1 MSDMEIKDSKPEAE
15 DHQIEASTETE
26 VELSEAEAVTDE
38 SEDTAKETDEDE
50 TIESEAEE
58 LEAVSESEESDE
70 VEEESEAEVDYLAPS
85 LLDDITTVTP
95 EILEA
100 MEKSEEVEKDTS
112 YEEIIRSSVSDIR
125 EDEVLRGRVIGTN
138 EREVLVDIGF
148 KSEGIVPKEE
158 FFSENLPQIG
168 DEISVYLVKV
178 EDASGQTILSK
189 EKADFM
195 ERWAEVRDKTESGE
209 NITGRVT
216 RRIKGGMVVDLG
228 GVPAFLPGSQI
239 DIRPVQ
245 NFDDYVGQEFEFR
258 IVKLN
263 EARKNIVL
271 SRKELLEADLQER
284 KNSLIADLH
293 IGQVLEGRVKNIT
306 DFGVFVDLG
315 GLDGLLHITDLSWG
329 RVSHPSEVVEMDEVI
344 TVKVIDFDPEKQRV
358 SLGLKQLQPHPWD
371 SVELKYPVGTVV
383 EGKVVSMTN
392 YGAFVEI
399 EPGVEGLIHVSEMSW
414 TKHIRHPSEMFTLGQ
429 AVEAKILSVDIEE
442 RKISLGVK
450 QLQPDPWDQIEE
462 KYKVGAIQ
470 EGRVRNLTQF
480 GAFVEL
486 EEGIDG
492 LIHITDLSWTK
503 NVRHPK
509 EVLNKGDE
517 VKVRVLD
524 VSRENRRIALG
535 LKQVEEDPW
544 DKIEAH
550 FTSGKQV
557 KGEII
562 RLLDKGVI
570 LQMEMDIEG
579 IIPLRDIPK
588 RDRKRATEHLAP
600 GQVLDVTVQ
609 EISTDDKKVVLMS
622 DVLALDTSEEAK
634 AEEKV
639 EAESQV
645 EKKASKPKSTKTAQD
660 EAVADLEES
669 AGEEKETLEITGE
682 AAQEM
687 KDSKSPDEKEVSEV
701 GKSPAAKEKKTE
713 ELQEIEDSE
722 QEAATAEVDQS
733 AGSSDEEKPKSEVKK
748 KTAKAKKSTEESDTS
763 AAEVKEEA
771 KTKKKSTATSRKTTS
786 KKASKAIDEK
796 GSESE
801 VELTDAADK
810 KDAKSQSD
818 EDSVKSESKKK
829 EKKGDSTKGKK
840 KTATKKSS

>member
-1 MSDMEIKDSKPEAE
+1 MSDKEIKDSNPETEEQQMEESSVAEPEAE
-15 DHQIEASTETE
+15 
-26 VELSEAEAVTDE
+26 VEPNEAEQVADE
-38 SEDTAKETDEDE
+38 PTAITAEPEEDE
-50 TIESEAEE
+50 TTDSPSES
-58 LEAVSESEESDE
+58 VSE
-70 VEEESEAEVDYLAPS
+70 VEVDYLAPS

-100 MEKSEEVEKDTS
+100 MEKSEVTEKDTS
-112 YEEIIRSSVSDIR
+112 FEEIMDSSVSDIR

-158 FFSENLPQIG
+158 FLSDNLPQIG

-195 ERWAEVRDKTESGE
+195 ERWAEVRHKTESGE
-209 NITGRVT
+209 NITGRIT

-245 NFDDYVGQEFEFR
+245 NFDDFVGQEFEFK

-293 IGQVLEGRVKNIT
+293 TGQVLEGRVKNIT

-329 RVSHPSEVVEMDEVI
+329 RVSHPSEIVTMDEAI

-371 SVELKYPVGTVV
+371 SVELKYPVGTVI

-392 YGAFVEI
+392 YGAFIEI

-414 TKHIRHPSEMFTLGQ
+414 TKHVRHPSEMFSLGQ
-429 AVEAKILSVDIEE
+429 GVEAKILSVDIEE

-462 KYKVGAIQ
+462 KYKAGTIQ
-470 EGRVRNLTQF
+470 EGKVRNLTQF

-509 EVLNKGDE
+509 EILNKGDE

-535 LKQVEEDPW
+535 LKQVEDDPW
-544 DKIEAH
+544 EKIEAH

-562 RLLDKGVI
+562 RILDKGVI

-588 RDRKRATEHLAP
+588 RDRKRVTEHLVP
-600 GQVLDVTVQ
+600 GEVLEATVQ

-622 DVLALDTSEEAK
+622 DVLSLEMPVKAKADEEEAPE
-634 AEEKV
+634 AEE
-639 EAESQV
+639 
-645 EKKASKPKSTKTAQD
+645 EKKAREPKSAKVPEDETPAELEDADKPASEIPADAEAKKEETADESLADEKGLAEEGESPTPEKDADLKTKEVEGTEATEVEPATEEDGEDKPKVKA
-660 EAVADLEES
+660 
-669 AGEEKETLEITGE
+669 
-682 AAQEM
+682 
-687 KDSKSPDEKEVSEV
+687 
-701 GKSPAAKEKKTE
+701 KKTTKAKKAAE
-713 ELQEIEDSE
+713 EPEPTVAETEDE
-722 QEAATAEVDQS
+722 PAT
-733 AGSSDEEKPKSEVKK
+733 KK
-748 KTAKAKKSTEESDTS
+748 KTKS
-763 AAEVKEEA
+763 
-771 KTKKKSTATSRKTTS
+771 
-786 KKASKAIDEK
+786 AS
-796 GSESE
+796 
-801 VELTDAADK
+801 
-810 KDAKSQSD
+810 
-818 EDSVKSESKKK
+818 
-829 EKKGDSTKGKK
+829 K
-840 KTATKKSS
+840 KTATKKAAKSADKEDTKAEAAAEEEPASEDAEVKEDKESSKPAAKKKTKKEASGKSKKK

>member
-1 MSDMEIKDSKPEAE
+1 MSDMETKDSNTETEEHQREAT
-15 DHQIEASTETE
+15 TETE
-26 VELSEAEAVTDE
+26 VESSETEPV
-38 SEDTAKETDEDE
+38 
-50 TIESEAEE
+50 AEE
-58 LEAVSESEESDE
+58 SVPTITESEENETTDSSSDE
-70 VEEESEAEVDYLAPS
+70 VRSVEVDYLAPS

-100 MEKSEEVEKDTS
+100 MEKSEEVEKDTTF
-112 YEEIIRSSVSDIR
+112 EQIIRSSVSDIR

-158 FFSENLPQIG
+158 FLTENLPQIG

-178 EDASGQTILSK
+178 EDSSGQTILSK

-195 ERWAEVRDKTESGE
+195 ERWTEVRHKTESGE

-245 NFDDYVGQEFEFR
+245 NFDDYIGQQFEFK

-284 KNSLIADLH
+284 KSSLIADLY

-329 RVSHPSEVVEMDEVI
+329 RVSHPSEVVEMDGVI

-371 SVELKYPVGTVV
+371 SVELKYPVGTMV

-414 TKHIRHPSEMFTLGQ
+414 TKHIRHPSEMFTLGEV
-429 AVEAKILSVDIEE
+429 VEAKILSVDIEE

-462 KYKVGAIQ
+462 KYKVGTIQ

-509 EVLNKGDE
+509 EILNKGDE

-535 LKQVEEDPW
+535 LKQVGEDPW

-588 RDRKRATEHLAP
+588 RERRRATEHLVP
-600 GQVLDVTVQ
+600 GQVLEVTVQ

-622 DVLALDTSEEAK
+622 DVLALEAPEK
-634 AEEKV
+634 AKTEEKV
-639 EAESQV
+639 ESEAQA
-645 EKKASKPKSTKTAQD
+645 EKKVGKPKSTKTP
-660 EAVADLEES
+660 EEES
-669 AGEEKETLEITGE
+669 IASIEESVETEKGTPETTGKTDEEMTDAEPLAKEEGVSVEGESPAPEKKKTKEPKEIEASDKDAE
-682 AAQEM
+682 AAKVEQ
-687 KDSKSPDEKEVSEV
+687 
-701 GKSPAAKEKKTE
+701 PADADDK
-713 ELQEIEDSE
+713 
-722 QEAATAEVDQS
+722 
-733 AGSSDEEKPKSEVKK
+733 EKPKSKVRK
-748 KTAKAKKSTEESDTS
+748 KTAKAKKSSEGSDTS
-763 AAEVKEEA
+763 TTEVKEESKA
-771 KTKKKSTATSRKTTS
+771 KKKSTTTGRKTTS
-786 KKASKAIDEK
+786 KKATKSSDEK
-796 GSESE
+796 GIESGTAVTE
-801 VELTDAADK
+801 AAASD
-810 KDAKSQSD
+810 DAKSQKGKD
-818 EDSVKSESKKK
+818 LGKSEAKKK
-829 EKKGDSTKGKK
+829 EKTEDSAKRKK
-840 KTATKKSS
+840 KTDTKSS